1 MPHPDPHPQPH
12 HLLSACEAAEQLAQ
26 RSLRAEDLVRDCL
39 ARIDAREAQ
48 VQAWSHVARDA
59 ALARARALDQ
69 GAHQGLLHG
78 IPMGVKDLIATA
90 DMPTGYGSSIYTG
103 HQPANDAS
111 CVALAR
117 AAGAVIMGKTVTT
130 EFATFEPNQT
140 RNPHNRAHTPGGS
153 SSGSAAAVAD
163 GMVPL
168 ALGTQ
173 TAGSLTRPAAYCG
186 VVAFKPSFGGINR
199 SGAKPLSD
207 TLDTVGTLARNVPD
221 AALLASALSGR
232 ADWLLRPLAQ
242 VLGRPLRVGL
252 CRTYE
257 WSHALPETHT
267 AMAQA
272 ASLIGRADG
281 MTVQDKRLP
290 SDFEQLAQAQT
301 HIQLFEQAQCL
312 AYERLQ
318 HFERLS
324 PRLQGIMN
332 AGMAVTVA
340 QYDLAQA
347 WVARCRA
354 QLTEAFKDIDV
365 LLAPSAPGAAPLG
378 LDNTGDPIFCR
389 IWTVLHTP
397 TVNIPAGHAANG
409 LPVGLQVVGPV
420 GGDALAL
427 AAAHALHRVLAAT

>member
-1 MPHPDPHPQPH
+1 MAH

-39 ARIDAREAQ
+39 ARIDAREGEI
-48 VQAWSHVARDA
+48 QAWSHVAREA
-59 ALARARALDQ
+59 AVTRARALDQ
-69 GAHQGLLHG
+69 SAHQGLLHG
-78 IPMGVKDLIATA
+78 LPVGIKDLIATA
-90 DMPTGYGSSIYTG
+90 DMPTTYGSPIYAG
-103 HQPANDAS
+103 HQTAHDAS

-117 AAGAVIMGKTVTT
+117 AAGAVLIGKTVTT
-130 EFATFEPNQT
+130 EFATFQPNQT
-140 RNPHNRAHTPGGS
+140 RNPHNPAHTPGGS

-199 SGAKPLSD
+199 AGVKPLSD
-207 TLDTVGTLARNVPD
+207 TLDTVGTLARSVPD
-221 AALLASALSGR
+221 AALFAAALSGR
-232 ADWLLRPLAQ
+232 TDWLVRPLAQ

-252 CRTYE
+252 CHTYE
-257 WSHALPETHT
+257 WSHALPDT
-267 AMAQA
+267 QA
-272 ASLIGRADG
+272 AMHKAASRIVRTSG
-281 MTVQDKRLP
+281 MALQELRLP
-290 SDFEQLAQAQT
+290 ADFERLAQAQT
-301 HIQLFEQAQCL
+301 QVQLAEQAQCL

-332 AGMAVTVA
+332 AGLAVTLA
-340 QYDLAQA
+340 QYDQAQA
-347 WVARCRA
+347 WLARCRA
-354 QLTEAFKDIDV
+354 QLADVFSDVDV
-365 LLAPSAPGAAPLG
+365 LLTPSAPGAAPAG

-389 IWTVLHTP
+389 IWTALHTP

-409 LPVGLQVVGPV
+409 MPVGLQVVGPMA
-420 GGDALAL
+420 GDALTL
-427 AAAHALHRVLAAT
+427 TAAHALQQVLLAA

>member
-1 MPHPDPHPQPH
+1 MSHY
-12 HLLSACEAAEQLAQ
+12 LLSACQAAEQLAQ
-26 RSLRAEDLVRDCL
+26 RSLRAEDLARDCL
-39 ARIDAREAQ
+39 ARIDAREGQ
-48 VQAWSHVARDA
+48 VQAWSHVAREA
-59 ALARARALDQ
+59 ALTRARALDQ
-69 GAHQGLLHG
+69 GAHQGLIHG
-78 IPMGVKDLIATA
+78 LPIGVKDLIATA
-90 DMPTGYGSSIYTG
+90 DMPTTYGSPIYAG
-103 HQPANDAS
+103 HQPAHDAS

-117 AAGAVIMGKTVTT
+117 AAGAVILGKTVTT

-140 RNPHNRAHTPGGS
+140 RNPHHSAHTPGGS

-199 SGAKPLSD
+199 AGVKPLSD
-207 TLDTVGTLARNVPD
+207 SLDTVGTLARSVPD
-221 AALLASALSGR
+221 AALFAAALSGR
-232 ADWLLRPLAQ
+232 AEWLVRPLAQ

-257 WSHALPETHT
+257 WPHALPETHQ

-272 ASLIGRADG
+272 AWQIGRTDA
-281 MTVQDKRLP
+281 MTLQDLHLP
-290 SDFEQLAQAQT
+290 IDFEQLAQAQT
-301 HIQLFEQAQCL
+301 HIQLCEQAQCL
-312 AYERLQ
+312 AHERLQ

-332 AGMAVTVA
+332 AGVAVTAA
-340 QYDLAQA
+340 QYEQAQA
-347 WVARCRA
+347 WVVRCRA
-354 QLTEAFKDIDV
+354 QLAEVFKGVDV

-389 IWTVLHTP
+389 IWTALHTP

-420 GGDALAL
+420 GADALTL
-427 AAAHALHRVLAAT
+427 AAAHALHRVLAPS

>member
-1 MPHPDPHPQPH
+1 MSH

-26 RSLRAEDLVRDCL
+26 RGLRAEDLVRDCL
-39 ARIDAREAQ
+39 ARIDAREAE
-48 VQAWSHVARDA
+48 VQAWNHVARDA

-78 IPMGVKDLIATA
+78 LPIGVKDLIATA
-90 DMPTGYGSSIYTG
+90 DMPTTYGSPIYAG
-103 HQPANDAS
+103 HQPAHDAS

-117 AAGAVIMGKTVTT
+117 AAGAVVLGKTVTT
-130 EFATFEPNQT
+130 EFATFQPNQT
-140 RNPHNRAHTPGGS
+140 RNPHNTAHTPGGS

-199 SGAKPLSD
+199 AGAKPLSD
-207 TLDTVGTLARNVPD
+207 TLDTVGTLARSVPD
-221 AALLASALSGR
+221 AALFAAALSGR
-232 ADWLLRPLAQ
+232 HDWLVRPLAQ
-242 VLGRPLRVGL
+242 VLGRPLRVGI

-257 WSHALPETHT
+257 WPQALPETHT
-267 AMAQA
+267 AMVQA
-272 ASLIGRADG
+272 ASHIGRTNG
-281 MTVQDKRLP
+281 MTVQERHLP

-318 HFERLS
+318 HFDRLS
-324 PRLQGIMN
+324 SRLQGIMQS
-332 AGMAVTVA
+332 GVAVIAA
-340 QYDLAQA
+340 QYDQAQA

-354 QLTEAFKDIDV
+354 QLAEVFQDVDV
-365 LLAPSAPGAAPLG
+365 LLAPSAAGAAPAG
-378 LDNTGDPIFCR
+378 LDNTGDPVFCR

-397 TVNIPAGHAANG
+397 TVNIPAGHAPNG
-409 LPVGLQVVGPV
+409 MPVGLQVVGPV
-420 GGDALAL
+420 GADAFTL
-427 AAAHALHRVLAAT
+427 AAAHALHQSLMR